1 MTVILLLLALL
12 LVPAYPIA
20 VLETWVATGRFTPLR
35 PLTAGLALLGQEN
48 IRPRMPDRILYETA
62 PPLLLAVAV
71 ASAAV
76 LPLSGSGIIVDL
88 ATGALFINAALAYVM
103 IALVIGGWGSQSA
116 YGMVGGWRFLGQIVA
131 YSMLIVMPIAA
142 VGMRAESLSTV
153 AIVESQAGLW
163 NVIHQPAGFLVFV
176 VAAMALAFLP
186 PFDLPDAPS
195 ELAGGAIGEYTG
207 GRYAVVRLARLI
219 LIVVMATSVTVFYFG
234 GWLGPLLP
242 DWSWTII
249 KTLLVAGGMLLTG
262 RYTPRISTDD
272 LLSWSWKLGIP
283 IALANIGWVGVILLL
298 GT

>member
-1 MTVILLLLALL
+1 MTVVVLLGLL
-12 LVPAYPIA
+12 PAGAWFVA
-20 VLETWVATGRFTPLR
+20 VLEAWMTTGRFEPGA
-35 PLTAGLALLGQEN
+35 PLTAGIALLGQEN
-48 IRPRMPDRILYETA
+48 VRPRQPDRILYETA

-71 ASAAV
+71 IAAAV
-76 LPLSGSGIIVDL
+76 LPLTGTGIVVDM

-142 VGMRAESLSTV
+142 VAMRAESLSTT
-153 AIVESQAGLW
+153 AIVESQAGIW
-163 NVIHQPAGFLVFV
+163 NAIYQPAGFVVFAV
-176 VAAMALAFLP
+176 GAMALAFLP

-207 GRYAVVRLARLI
+207 GRYAIIRLARLI
-219 LIVVMATSVTVFYFG
+219 LVVVMATSITVFYFG

-242 DWSWTII
+242 DWSWTIV
-249 KTLLVAGGMLLTG
+249 KTLIVAAAMLLAG
-262 RYTPRISTDD
+262 RYTPRVATDQ

-283 IALANIGWVGVILLL
+283 LALANIGWVGIILLL
-298 GT
+298 GA